1 METTSTGPKGSI
13 KMYPEKVQLHYLEDK
28 PEKYRLHWMRSGDIT
43 DEDITQYAAQAAHVP
58 ESYIVLAQ
66 EALFDAIHYFCAN
79 GHAVQIPNLGTF
91 SVRLDSKVVPTPEE
105 ANLNSVKR
113 RYLRFYP
120 KRRLKAACNKKN
132 IRIDI
137 VKRLGTLMVAC
148 LMSVVL
154 WGQTSFT
161 EATKVF
167 LMHSSGNHLEMG
179 TDEGGWIEAAT
190 KSNPQ
195 QMTFIPDGQGY
206 YNIQAGDEAVYLS
219 LAGQWNS
226 KFISDATLDEAKF
239 SIEAASGQ
247 FVKLRCKANGKYLG
261 TDSNDGHSKVYT
273 DKSGSDIKHHWYFSD
288 KVNETPPANE
298 SHYVV
303 NPLVVR
309 QHFDGWGV
317 SLCWWAGQCGK
328 WSDAKIDEI
337 ITWLV
342 SPTGLNYSHFRY
354 NIGGGDDP
362 ENRNCTLH
370 HMGNGK
376 GLRAEMEGFKDFSE
390 DDYHWDRDAAQ
401 RKIML
406 KIKEKRPDAVFE
418 AFSNSCPYYMTY
430 SGCVSGSVDGGSD
443 NLRPEYYE
451 EFAHYLVDVCKHY
464 KDEYGIEFKTLEPF
478 NESVTGFWYANGAQ
492 EGCHFD
498 YASQIEFVRV
508 LAPILKASGLNT
520 VISAA
525 DETNVG
531 LAVEGFKQF
540 IKADADQYVGQWNT
554 HTYSGSNVDRARFS
568 QLAHETGKD
577 LWMSETGSGGNG
589 IGGNL
594 AMTQRLIDD
603 MRYIQPDAW
612 IDWQYMEEANDQWC
626 TIRGSFAD
634 QTYYKVKNYYVR
646 QQCSRFIKRG
656 YDIVASPC
664 PQSLAAM
671 NADRDTLVLVA
682 LNEGS
687 ACTHYVDLS
696 LFYELPARNRIRA
709 YRTSESENLANALT
723 SVTISDHTLTMKLP
737 AQSITTVVLPIRSVK
752 VEPNALPTDGYEY
765 LIIPRQ
771 ETTRAISATESK
783 VTVEDIDYGDAQ
795 RWTVK
800 DKGNGTYSLENA
812 LGLKLTAHRSTG
824 SSSLTA
830 QTSQSSEQTFRIE
843 PIDFANYKIL
853 VANQPTYAFDLSNAS
868 SNAGTTVG
876 TWQYTEGSTT
886 PTHRQWMLFPL
897 TAPEATDGIEEIAVA
912 RGEEQGTNDPSI
924 YDLSGRRVASDGT
937 KKAGL
942 AKGIYIMRGKKIVI
956 Q

>member
-1 METTSTGPKGSI
+1 MMRIKYRDKETKSSTGI
-13 KMYPEKVQLHYLEDK
+13 
-28 PEKYRLHWMRSGDIT
+28 
-43 DEDITQYAAQAAHVP
+43 AQ
-58 ESYIVLAQ
+58 
-66 EALFDAIHYFCAN
+66 
-79 GHAVQIPNLGTF
+79 
-91 SVRLDSKVVPTPEE
+91 
-105 ANLNSVKR
+105 
-113 RYLRFYP
+113 
-120 KRRLKAACNKKN
+120 
-132 IRIDI
+132 
-137 VKRLGTLMVAC
+137 RLGTMLAAC
-148 LMSVVL
+148 LLSVTL
-154 WGQTSFT
+154 WGQTSFS
-161 EATKVF
+161 EPTKVF

-179 TDEGGWIEAAT
+179 TDGGGWIESST
-190 KSNPQ
+190 KSDAQ
-195 QMTFIPDGQGY
+195 QMTFIPVGEGY
-206 YNIQAGDEAVYLS
+206 YNIQAGDEPVFLS
-219 LAGQWNS
+219 FASPWNS
-226 KFISDATLDEAKF
+226 KFISDASGDEAKF
-239 SIEAASGQ
+239 AIEEASGQ
-247 FVKLRCKANGKYLG
+247 LVKLRCKSNGRYLG
-261 TDSNDGHSKVYT
+261 TDSNDGHSKVFT
-273 DKSGSDIKHHWYFSD
+273 DKSGSDIKHQWYFGS
-288 KVNETPPANE
+288 KVNDTPPAIE
-298 SHYVV
+298 SRYMV

-328 WSDAKIDEI
+328 WSDEKIDEI

-362 ENRNCTLH
+362 ENRHCNLH
-370 HMGNGK
+370 HMGYGK
-376 GLRAEMEGFKDFSE
+376 GLRAEMEGFKDSS
-390 DDYHWDRDAAQ
+390 DDEYHWERDAAQ

-430 SGCVSGSVDGGSD
+430 SGCVSGSVDGGTD

-498 YASQIEFVRV
+498 YESQIEFVRV

-520 VISAA
+520 VIAAA

-531 LAVEGFKQF
+531 LAVEGFKRF
-540 IKADADQYVGQWNT
+540 IEADADQYVGQWNT

-594 AMTQRLIDD
+594 SMAQRLIDD

-626 TIRGSFAD
+626 TIRGDFAK

-656 YDIVASPC
+656 YDIITSLC
-664 PQSLAAM
+664 PQSLAAV
-671 NADRDTLVLVA
+671 NAARDTLVIVA

-687 ACTHYVDLS
+687 ATTHYIDLS
-696 LFYELPARNRIRA
+696 LFQDLPTRSRIRA
-709 YRTSESENLANALT
+709 YRTSETEELTNALG
-723 SVTISDHTLTMKLP
+723 SVKIDGSNLTLKLP
-737 AQSITTVVLPIRSVK
+737 AQSITTVVIPARAMK
-752 VEPNALPTDGYEY
+752 VEAQALLHDGGEY
-765 LIIPRQ
+765 LIVPRQ
-771 ETTRAISATESK
+771 ETARAITATDSK
-783 VTVEDIDYGDAQ
+783 VTVEDVDYGDAQ
-795 RWTVK
+795 RWTLT
-800 DKGNGTYSLENA
+800 DKGNGTYSFHNA
-812 LGLKLTAHRSTG
+812 LGLRLTAHRNSN

-830 QTSQSSEQTFRIE
+830 QKNQSSEQNFRIE
-843 PIDFANYKIL
+843 SIDFANYKIL
-853 VANQPTYAFDLSNAS
+853 CANHPTYAFDLSNAS

-876 TWQYTEGSTT
+876 TWLYADGTTT

-897 TAPEATDGIEEIAVA
+897 TTPQVPDCIEDVQTDATRSQTV
-912 RGEEQGTNDPSI
+912 TNLNI
-924 YDLSGRRVASDGT
+924 YDLTGRRVASDNTG
-937 KKAGL
+937 KANL
-942 AKGIYIMRGKKIVI
+942 AKGIYIMNGKKVVI
-956 Q
+956 P